1 MADLRTFYRKSNL
14 TDVWHFCRECENWPL
29 RYYEEIAD
37 SPVIGFCLSCI
48 QKHRDERCHSAHLE
62 ESPDWLKIGK
72 PRQPLDNVARCHVQ
86 LSQKVFKAL
95 VR

>member
-14 TDVWHFCRECENWPL
+14 TDIWHFCRECENWPL

-48 QKHRDERCHSAHLE
+48 QKHRDKRCQSAHLE
-62 ESPDWLKIGK
+62 ESPDWLKISK
-72 PRQPLDNVARCHVQ
+72 TQAAFR
-86 LSQKVFKAL
+86 
-95 VR
+95 

>member
-14 TDVWHFCRECENWPL
+14 TDIWHFCRECENWPL

-48 QKHRDERCHSAHLE
+48 QPGFRSRDFMGKNLWLE
-62 ESPDWLKIGK
+62 LE
-72 PRQPLDNVARCHVQ
+72 
-86 LSQKVFKAL
+86 
-95 VR
+95 

>member
-14 TDVWHFCRECENWPL
+14 TDIWHFCRECENWPL
-29 RYYEEIAD
+29 RYYEEIAE

-48 QKHRDERCHSAHLE
+48 QKHRDEQCQSTHLE

-72 PRQPLDNVARCHVQ
+72 TQAAFR
-86 LSQKVFKAL
+86 
-95 VR
+95 

>member
-14 TDVWHFCRECENWPL
+14 TDIWHFCRECENWPL

-48 QKHRDERCHSAHLE
+48 QKHRDKRCQLAHLE
-62 ESPDWLKIGK
+62 ESPDWLKIDK
-72 PRQPLDNVARCHVQ
+72 TQAAFR
-86 LSQKVFKAL
+86 
-95 VR
+95 